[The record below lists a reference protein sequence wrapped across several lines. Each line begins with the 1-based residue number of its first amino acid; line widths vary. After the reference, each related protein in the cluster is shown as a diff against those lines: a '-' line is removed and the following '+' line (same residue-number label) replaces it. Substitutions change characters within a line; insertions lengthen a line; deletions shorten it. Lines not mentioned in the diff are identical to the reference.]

1 MIPGRLTRMRAVEP
15 ADLGLLKDIANDR
28 FVATMVV
35 GWDWPLSQFGQET
48 WWEEAHDNATTRRF
62 IVEDHEGLAIG
73 MTGLWDIDW
82 HNRHALT
89 ALKLH
94 PERVQRGMGTD
105 AIKNLM
111 AYAFH
116 DVGLNRLWGAI
127 LDFNGPSFG
136 AYVKKCGWRIE
147 GCLREE
153 IFRKGAFHDLY
164 RVAALRSDFDA
175 LPDAQEYVERLNPA
189 DTRDKVV
196 LPPEWWAAPSPLT
209 DPR

>member
-1 MIPGRLTRMRAVEP
+1 MIPGKLTRMRAVEP
-15 ADLGLLKDIANDR
+15 ADLSLLKEIANDR
-28 FVATMVV
+28 FVASLVV
-35 GWDWPLSQFGQET
+35 GWSWPLSDYGQGK
-48 WWEEAHDNATTRRF
+48 WWEGAHNSANTKRF
-62 IVEDHEGLAIG
+62 MVEDFDGNAIG

-105 AIKNLM
+105 AIKLLM

-136 AYVKKCGWRIE
+136 AYVKKCGWKIE
-147 GCLREE
+147 GCLRQE
-153 IFRKGAFHDLY
+153 IWRDGAFHDLY
-164 RVAALRSDFDA
+164 RVAVLKDEFYA
-175 LPDAQEYVERLNPA
+175 LPDAQEYIDRLNPVDSKTKVDLPA
-189 DTRDKVV
+189 D
-196 LPPEWWAAPSPLT
+196 WWAEGSGEK
-209 DPR
+209 